1 MSQTVYNYDPRTR
14 IFTGASEADES
25 PLEPGVYLIPAHATT
40 IEPPAVADGKVGR
53 YRPDDVRWEAVPDVR
68 GTWYNTDG
76 QPVEVSALDAD
87 VSQLTREAPP
97 DVPEGKLLSRNVV
110 AALWELIDDV
120 RGTWYDADG
129 RAVQIDD
136 LDADVSALTREAP
149 PNNTSM
155 LVDGAWVPDPA
166 KVAAAKK
173 ADMDAEVA
181 AGMAEAN
188 LKIAVL
194 QDAVDLDMATPEEE
208 AALKNW
214 RRYRVLLSRAQSDA
228 KYPDVKLP
236 QRPDGGTA

>member
-1 MSQTVYNYDPRTR
+1 MSQTVYNYDPATR

-76 QPVEVSALDAD
+76 QPVKVSDLDAD

-129 RAVQIDD
+129 MPVQIND
-136 LDADVSALTREAP
+136 LNADVSALTREAP
-149 PNNTSM
+149 PDDTYK
-155 LVDGAWVPDPA
+155 LVNGKWEQCPD

-173 ADMDAEVA
+173 AAMDAEVS
-181 AGMAEAN
+181 AGMAEFTVA
-188 LKIAVL
+188 
-194 QDAVDLDMATPEEE
+194 
-208 AALKNW
+208 
-214 RRYRVLLSRAQSDA
+214 
-228 KYPDVKLP
+228 
-236 QRPDGGTA
+236 